1 MFAAPQ
7 HLVVQASDAI
17 ESYVKELGLA
27 EIVTSGLY
35 AGSGDVRSRCEV
47 DFIITDVE
55 PALTVKV
62 AIYAPNN
69 ITLTRSVYDGGLRD
83 TATYDS
89 VAATKQALLEL
100 TFEL

>member
-7 HLVVQASDAI
+7 HLVVQASDTI
-17 ESYVKELGLA
+17 ESYVKELEIA
-27 EIVTSGLY
+27 DIVTSGLY

-69 ITLTRSVYDGGLRD
+69 ITMSRSVHDGGLRD

-89 VAATKQALLEL
+89 VAATKRALLEL
-100 TFEL
+100 AMAL